1 MLSPLSGIC
10 VVAKDHSDYYKPIQG
25 ITEKYSRGYED
36 FYDLGKAKRGKYKQI
51 VKHEVMKAYR
61 KTKDQ

>member
-1 MLSPLSGIC
+1 MLSPLSVIF

-36 FYDLGKAKRGKYKQI
+36 FNDLGKAKKRKYVQI
-51 VKHEVMKAYR
+51 VKN
-61 KTKDQ
+61 

>member
-1 MLSPLSGIC
+1 MLSPLSVIF
-10 VVAKDHSDYYKPIQG
+10 VVTKDHSDYYKPIQG
-25 ITEKYSRGYED
+25 ITEKYSRSYED
-36 FYDLGKAKRGKYKQI
+36 FNDLGKAKWKKYKQI